1 MSVTIGYVGSTAMN
15 LSYGTSVN
23 INQLPAEY
31 LALGSRLTSLV
42 PNPFFEVNGAGTLAG
57 QRTVQLNSLLVPYPQ
72 YGLNSVSMTMG
83 EGRSQYHALVVQL
96 RRRIT
101 SWWGGNFSYT
111 FSQLNDNLIGQ
122 GNYFSNAAR
131 HHGQLQLHSM
141 VAHLQSGR

>member
-1 MSVTIGYVGSTAMN
+1 M
-15 LSYGTSVN
+15 
-23 INQLPAEY
+23 
-31 LALGSRLTSLV
+31 
-42 PNPFFEVNGAGTLAG
+42 
-57 QRTVQLNSLLVPYPQ
+57 QLNSLLVPYPQ

-83 EGRSQYHALVVQL
+83 EGRSQYHALVLQL

-122 GNYFSNAAR
+122 GELLFERRR

-141 VAHLQSGR
+141 VAHLQPGR